1 MNQLLITLA
10 SFALIPILIKKKMK
24 LSNTIFV
31 VTIIISLLSGIGIDG
46 LGKTV
51 FKIFTNPNSLD
62 TIITVA
68 MVGMLGS
75 LMKHYGILDGIVNTM
90 LKVISNKKIVMMLIP
105 SMIGVLVVP
114 GGAVLSAPFINS
126 LGEEMN
132 IEPPKR
138 AAINL
143 IFRHISMF
151 LLPFSTV
158 LLFVKASIPE
168 INIYK
173 VIAFSIPFLAGIMA
187 IAYYLYLRG
196 SGNGK
201 EVKSTDRGRSILKLL
216 ILTIPIYISVVINV
230 ITGLPFFISMLG
242 SIISV
247 YFLGNKKD
255 FMRTVIKS
263 FNLHTV
269 LMVLSI
275 LILKDVILQLGDML
289 SLVEGALSG
298 MGSGIGVM
306 IVFTIVSIFFGYI
319 TGYPTSALAITLPL
333 LSMMEMSMN
342 SIHIYVYFL
351 LTASFAG
358 YFYSPLHLCQVLTL
372 GEMKVGTLELYKEYK
387 VFAALQLAVIYGST
401 IVMMAIFA

>member
-358 YFYSPLHLCQVLTL
+358 YFCSPLHLCQVLTL

>member
-333 LSMMEMSMN
+333 LSMLDMN
-342 SIHIYVYFL
+342 TNALHIYSYFL
-351 LTASFAG
+351 FAVSFVG
-358 YFYSPLHLCQVLTL
+358 YFYSPLHLCQVLTI
-372 GEMKVGTLELYKEYK
+372 GEMKVGTLELYKEYRLY
-387 VFAALQLAVIYGST
+387 AILQLLLIYGT
-401 IVMMAIFA
+401 TLLLLMLFA